1 MTRAS
6 FNFPSPDSA
15 SFFIKGH
22 AGYADKGEDI
32 VCAAVSSAALLTAN
46 TITEILGVDA
56 EAEEKDGSLKFSFRG
71 SKEAV
76 KLVQGLRLHL
86 EQIAQDHPQ
95 HVKVTTEV

>member
-15 SFFIKGH
+15 SFSIKGP

-76 KLVQGLRLHL
+76 KLPAGS
-86 EQIAQDHPQ
+86 
-95 HVKVTTEV
+95 VTRIER